1 VSGEKRTESP
11 AEELLRE
18 QREEV
23 AIETTAMS
31 IAYNH
36 LQPLSYNARRRAL
49 DWLTR
54 ALETPNDPP
63 F

>member
-1 VSGEKRTESP
+1 VSNPKPAESP

-36 LQPLSYNARRRAL
+36 LQPLSHHARARAL
-49 DWLTR
+49 HWLAR
-54 ALETPNDPP
+54 ALESSIDVP